1 MLKRCM
7 SVAALKRALISLPKN
22 LDETYDR
29 ILMEIDD
36 FHQAEVMKTLQA
48 LIVTLEPLTLEE
60 IVDLLAVDHDSVP
73 ARFDP
78 DFRLLDPRSILTM
91 CSSFVILT
99 PEHRFP
105 NSFTPFIRADRV
117 SALRLAHASVADYLM
132 QSKPQSTFHFSKN
145 SARQFLARTCLAYL
159 LNPEFVSG
167 HERSK
172 IKQRLLVFPFLSHV
186 VRFWPM
192 YLERVEGDPEDNIDA
207 STKELLQAF
216 FATSKLSRGGNFAFW
231 VGMLIPTSPDSYIS
245 NTHPLY
251 YAASY
256 GLIEAVRLLL
266 DTEKDINIDQLGG
279 RAHSSA
285 LHVAVYRNRFEVA
298 KLLLER
304 GADPNLPND
313 MGEAPLDWA
322 RLNYNIS
329 MTELL
334 IRYGAGSARSKSD
347 VLAEQDRLLSEIPQR
362 VAFLMRNK
370 PSAP

>member
-7 SVAALKRALISLPKN
+7 SVAAVKKALTSLPKN

-29 ILMEIDD
+29 MLRDIDD
-36 FHQAEVMKTLQA
+36 FHQIEVMKTLQA

-60 IVDLLAVDHDSVP
+60 IVEILAVDLDSVP
-73 ARFDP
+73 PQFDP

-91 CSSFVILT
+91 CSSLVIVS

-105 NSFTPFIRADRV
+105 NSFTPFIRGDYV
-117 SALRLAHASVADYLM
+117 STLRLAHASVADYLTH
-132 QSKPQSTFHFSKN
+132 SSPPSRFHFPKH
-145 SARQFLARTCLAYL
+145 SARQFFARTCLAYL
-159 LNPEFVSG
+159 MNPQFSNG

-172 IKQRLLVFPFLSHV
+172 IKQRLLDFPFLSHTI
-186 VRFWPM
+186 RFWPM
-192 YLERVEGDPEDNIDA
+192 YLEKMKDDPEDNIEA

-216 FATSKLSRGGNFAFW
+216 FATSKLPKGGNFAFW

-256 GLIEAVRLLL
+256 GLTEAVRLIL
-266 DTEKDINIDQLGG
+266 DTEKDIDIDQLGG

-285 LHVAVYRNRFEVA
+285 LHVAVYRNRLEVV

-313 MGEAPLDWA
+313 IGESPLNWA
-322 RLNYNIS
+322 RLNFNHAMS
-329 MTELL
+329 GLL
-334 IRYGAGSARSKSD
+334 VEYGAGSDARSMDGSSS
-347 VLAEQDRLLSEIPQR
+347 AERRTSVLSESPRDGRRIWT
-362 VAFLMRNK
+362 V
-370 PSAP
+370 